1 MPNPQVMVWKFQDQ
15 EDHGAVNVEY
25 QNDST
30 AEPFYSSSTHSN
42 PFCRYLGEFHYQV
55 NVVVHTTHTITLYT
69 KQYQPSSP
77 ATCRS
82 GEQEKSLYN
91 IEV

>member
-30 AEPFYSSSTHSN
+30 AEPFYSSINSQLT
-42 PFCRYLGEFHYQV
+42 FTDV
-55 NVVVHTTHTITLYT
+55 IW
-69 KQYQPSSP
+69 
-77 ATCRS
+77 
-82 GEQEKSLYN
+82 
-91 IEV
+91 